1 MVFLSKHTV
10 LARVEC
16 VGTRL
21 MTGALLTKMLE
32 YLPIL
37 EETSVFVT
45 RIDVSLT
52 KMYKI

>member
-1 MVFLSKHTV
+1 MRTV

-37 EETSVFVT
+37 EETCYPNRCVLNKNVQNLILKS
-45 RIDVSLT
+45 
-52 KMYKI
+52 